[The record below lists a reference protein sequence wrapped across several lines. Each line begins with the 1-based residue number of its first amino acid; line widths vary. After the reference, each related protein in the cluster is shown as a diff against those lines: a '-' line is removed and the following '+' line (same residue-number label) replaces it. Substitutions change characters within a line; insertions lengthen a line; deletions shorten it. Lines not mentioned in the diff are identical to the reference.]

1 MTTGR
6 INQVAFLSRRRR
18 PHETPSG
25 GQDGRGSRSRLGTNA
40 QLGRSEAEAPRPRT
54 TFRIRENGR
63 RPHEPRRPRDESR
76 GTPGSRSPPRV
87 HPAPRGAQGGWG
99 HRKSIEFPSRGKQ
112 HRIPYRAPARP
123 ERRSGKKTEA
133 EGASTVRCTSTE
145 PANPRHPI
153 TTHTPVPYTWR
164 RPSQTNRNPTPPGDV
179 ERAETPSKAAPA
191 PPDARKQHRG
201 GEFSKA
207 TGRRGRQNAISI

>member
-63 RPHEPRRPRDESR
+63 RPHEPRRPRDESQ

-87 HPAPRGAQGGWG
+87 HPAPRGAQGGRG
-99 HRKSIEFPSRGKQ
+99 HRKAIEFPSRGKQ

-123 ERRSGKKTEA
+123 ERRSGKRLK
-133 EGASTVRCTSTE
+133 
-145 PANPRHPI
+145 
-153 TTHTPVPYTWR
+153 
-164 RPSQTNRNPTPPGDV
+164 
-179 ERAETPSKAAPA
+179 
-191 PPDARKQHRG
+191 
-201 GEFSKA
+201 
-207 TGRRGRQNAISI
+207 RRGRRQFDARARSLPTHAIQSPLTRPFRTLGGDPAKRTATPRRRAT